1 MSPRCTQPFFLRA
14 LAPSATPSA
23 RILRISGFRS
33 VSSAVAFRFANSRAD
48 ALRMRFQEVAGTA
61 HGIVGIAYHA
71 TRTRL
76 LLRLRL
82 RLNRSGLARAG
93 VALIAAVVAGAT
105 A

>member
-1 MSPRCTQPFFLRA
+1 
-14 LAPSATPSA
+14 
-23 RILRISGFRS
+23 
-33 VSSAVAFRFANSRAD
+33 
-48 ALRMRFQEVAGTA
+48 MRFQEVAGTA

-82 RLNRSGLARAG
+82 RLMLNRSGPARAG

-105 A
+105 AEHGQQRRRGQDEKCMSHVQCFLPPAC